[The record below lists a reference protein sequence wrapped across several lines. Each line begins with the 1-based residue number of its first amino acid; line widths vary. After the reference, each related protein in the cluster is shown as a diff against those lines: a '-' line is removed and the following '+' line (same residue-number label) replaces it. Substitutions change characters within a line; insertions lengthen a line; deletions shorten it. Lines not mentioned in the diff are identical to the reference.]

1 MSDIYQK
8 YEEFKNFEIVFK
20 GHDGEIHKVKGKV
33 HAIESSNI
41 TVYAS
46 IKNNKFVDIQ
56 EGSRVNVYVYTEN
69 GIYYSNAKV
78 LFVEKDNTQMIYT
91 LTYPINSKHL
101 QRREFFRADMTLP
114 VTVKIVKDILTGIS
128 ETWHVRSRD
137 VCGNG
142 VSFVSDKEIKTYEG
156 IFLTLE
162 FPDKVIETAAK
173 LVYTREKEVR
183 GKTYYINALTF
194 TSISP
199 RNIDF
204 IVKKCFLYQLR
215 LKNME

>member
-20 GHDGEIHKVKGKV
+20 GYDDEIHKVRGKV

-46 IKNNKFVDIQ
+46 TKKNKFVDIP

-69 GIYYSNAKV
+69 GIYYSNSKI
-78 LFVEKDNTQMIYT
+78 LFVEKDLDHMIYT
-91 LTYPINSKHL
+91 LTYPVNSKHS
-101 QRREFFRADMTLP
+101 QRREFFRADMTIP

-128 ETWHVRSRD
+128 ETWNVRSRD

-142 VSFVSDKEIKTYEG
+142 VSFVSEKEIKNYEE

-162 FPDKVIETAAK
+162 FPDKIIETSAK
-173 LVYTREKEVR
+173 LVYTRPKEVR
-183 GKTYYINALTF
+183 GKNYYINALTF

>member
-20 GHDGEIHKVKGKV
+20 GYDDEIHKVRGKV

-46 IKNNKFVDIQ
+46 TKTNKFVDIP

-69 GIYYSNAKV
+69 GIYYSNSKV
-78 LFVEKDNTQMIYT
+78 LFVEKDFDHMIYT
-91 LTYPINSKHL
+91 LTYPVNSKHS
-101 QRREFFRADMTLP
+101 QRREFFRADMTIP

-128 ETWHVRSRD
+128 ETWNVRSRD

-142 VSFVSDKEIKTYEG
+142 VSFVSEKEIKNYEE

-162 FPDKVIETAAK
+162 FPDKIIETSAK
-173 LVYTREKEVR
+173 LVYTRPKEVR